1 MMEKSMRS
9 CRWLAFAAVFIAV
22 TAGSLEAQ
30 VRLPNCQV
38 RGDQLEEDM
47 WENLWKQNW
56 DGAAKLI
63 APGFQ
68 SIRDDKIRD
77 RDGELALLKT
87 LNFKFHFP
95 HGYRATYSGDAVI
108 VSYKIGHYAYASG
121 SSGKKVRVDV
131 EALSVWRHTPRGW
144 QWVAHVETSGGT
156 AAALRPAE
164 GNT

>member
-9 CRWLAFAAVFIAV
+9 CRWIAFAAVFIAI

-30 VRLPNCQV
+30 VRLPNCAV
-38 RGDQLEEDM
+38 RGDQLEEEM

-87 LNFKFHFP
+87 LTFKFHFP

-108 VSYKIGHYAYASG
+108 VSYKIGHYAEPVG
-121 SSGKKVRVDV
+121 GNGKRIRVDV

-144 QWVAHVETSGGT
+144 QWVAHVETGG
-156 AAALRPAE
+156 ALPQGFRDAQ